1 VRRRVIRC
9 ADDLGAAG
17 IRWGATIAHLPAF
30 LACFAICA
38 SSRRRDIIALVGLER
53 SEGLIAEIKAEFPA
67 FRIRAKRESSLQRA
81 IDVALKVVTLGRQRA
96 YMTRYHTV
104 LGTTLWV
111 PTYWDEEDDVARY
124 VLLRHERVHLRQRR
138 RYGAIGMALIY
149 LLPIFPLGLA
159 IGRARIEL
167 EAYSE
172 TLRATAEV
180 HGIERARDPKLHDE
194 IVRRFTSGD
203 YGWMWP
209 FPRTVRRW
217 LRQVVD
223 EMERAGLP

>member
-1 VRRRVIRC
+1 MMPV
-9 ADDLGAAG
+9 
-17 IRWGATIAHLPAF
+17 
-30 LACFAICA
+30 
-38 SSRRRDIIALVGLER
+38 VGFER
-53 SEGLIAEIKAEFPA
+53 SERLIREIQAEFPS
-67 FRIRAKRESSLQRA
+67 FRIRAKHESKLQRA
-81 IDVALKVVTLGRQRA
+81 IDVALKIVTLGTQRA

-138 RYGAIGMALIY
+138 RYGMIGMAVIY
-149 LLPIFPLGLA
+149 LLPILPLGLA
-159 IGRARIEL
+159 LGRARIEL
-167 EAYSE
+167 EAYAE

-180 HGIERARDPKLHDE
+180 HGIERARDPKLHEE

-209 FPRTVRRW
+209 FPETVRGW
-217 LRQVVD
+217 LRAVVARI
-223 EMERAGLP
+223 ERETPANGPPTE

>member
-1 VRRRVIRC
+1 MMR
-9 ADDLGAAG
+9 
-17 IRWGATIAHLPAF
+17 
-30 LACFAICA
+30 
-38 SSRRRDIIALVGLER
+38 LVPFER
-53 SEGLIAEIKAEFPA
+53 SERLIEEIRAEFPTFA
-67 FRIRAKRESSLQRA
+67 IRAKRESALQRA
-81 IDVALKVVTLGRQRA
+81 IAFALEVVTLGKQRA

-111 PTYWDEEDDVARY
+111 PTFWDEEDDVARY

-138 RYGAIGMALIY
+138 RYGAIGMAVIY

-167 EAYSE
+167 EAYAE

-180 HGIERARDPKLHDE
+180 HGIDRARDSKLHEE
-194 IVRRFTSGD
+194 IARRFTSGD

-209 FPRTVRRW
+209 FPKTVRRW
-217 LRQVVD
+217 LREIV
-223 EMERAGLP
+223 EEIEREGGALVEDARTR